1 MSFQKKIFREYDIR
15 GIFGDDYTADFAGI
29 LARAVAAY
37 LRENMKPGKGRAAYR
52 FAVGHDVRPSG
63 EQLAPRFI
71 DALVAEG
78 FEVIDIGVVASP
90 LVYFST
96 FHLDI
101 DGAVSITGSHNPSE
115 YNGFKICFGTS
126 TLHGAQIQ
134 ALLKLCESFKNQP
147 PKPAGKKGSVTKA
160 DVSDAYIDDLKARVK
175 IERKIKVVVDA
186 GNATACIVAPKLL
199 TALGCEVIPLFCDID
214 GTFPNHHPDPTV
226 VENLV
231 DLQKAVAEHKADLG
245 IAYDGDSDR
254 IGAVDENGRP
264 IFGDELMVLF
274 AREILAR
281 KPGATI
287 ISEVKSSH
295 RLYQDIAKHGG
306 RPIMW
311 KTGHSLI
318 KAKMKEEKAELAG
331 EMSGHMFFA
340 DRYYGY
346 DDAIYA
352 SIRLLEILSRTSKP
366 FSSLL
371 ADLPATVNTPE
382 IRIDCPDEIKF
393 EVVRRVRDELSKRFK
408 INDVD
413 GVRIDTEVGWGLL
426 RASNTQ
432 PVVVMRFEANTEKEM
447 SVIRKIVEDAFE
459 TATKA
464 VKAARHQ

>member
-15 GIFGDDYTADFAGI
+15 GIYGDDYTADFAGI
-29 LARAVAAY
+29 LAHAVADY
-37 LRENMKPGKGRAAYR
+37 FRDHMKPGKGRTSYR

-63 EQLAPRFI
+63 EHLAPRFI

-78 FEVIDIGVVASP
+78 FEVIDIGVVATP

-96 FHLDI
+96 FHLDV

-115 YNGFKICFGTS
+115 YNGFKICFGNS
-126 TLHGAQIQ
+126 TLHGTQIQ
-134 ALLKLCESFKNQP
+134 ELLRLCESFKARP
-147 PKPAGKKGSVTKA
+147 PAPAGRKGSVTKT
-160 DVSDAYIDDLKARVK
+160 DVADAYINDLKGRVK

-186 GNATACIVAPKLL
+186 GNATACVVAPKLL

-231 DLQKAVAEHKADLG
+231 DLQKAVAKHKADLG

-274 AREILAR
+274 AREILSR
-281 KPGATI
+281 KPGSTI

-352 SIRLLEILSRTSKP
+352 SIRLLEILSRTKNTL
-366 FSSLL
+366 SSLL
-371 ADLPATVNTPE
+371 ADLPLSVNTPE
-382 IRIDCPDEIKF
+382 IRVDCADEIKF
-393 EVVRRVRDELSKRFK
+393 EVVRRVRDDLGKRFK
-408 INDVD
+408 TNDVD
-413 GVRIDTEVGWGLL
+413 GVRIETDVAWGLL

-432 PVVVMRFEANTEKEM
+432 PVVVMRFEANTEKQLAE
-447 SVIRKIVEDAFE
+447 IRKIVEDAFE

-464 VKAARHQ
+464 VQAASR